1 MAAYL
6 LARQHLPL
14 ERASEAMADLFAAP
28 MGEGTL
34 AGLLPEAAGGLS
46 EFMERVVDALHACPV
61 VHADETSVR
70 IGVGL
75 GWVHTVSS
83 RITPPGGARPP
94 GDRRHRRHRGADQPH
109 RHDRPRRAGHLRL
122 AIIPCVPVV
131 SGM

>member
-1 MAAYL
+1 MATGAYF

-14 ERASEAMADLFAAP
+14 ERAGEAMADLFGAP

-34 AGLLPEAAGGLS
+34 AGLLPEAAAGLS
-46 EFMERVVDALHACPV
+46 QFMARIVEALRACPV

-83 RITPPGGARPP
+83 R
-94 GDRRHRRHRGADQPH
+94 
-109 RHDRPRRAGHLRL
+109 
-122 AIIPCVPVV
+122 
-131 SGM
+131 S